1 MVSSTDD
8 AEFAPRSAARAEH
21 APARPRPRPGRG
33 LGRRPP
39 PEPLPPLLPPIP
51 LPTDGDGPLPRRGH
65 PGDPG
70 FTVAGPPD
78 GASVWQQAQFAWQA
92 AGAEWSTPS
101 DAAWPAPPVTPAP
114 APSAPSPD
122 AASSAPDAPPGT
134 RTRRPRRGR
143 RRLLLTAVVLVLA
156 VAVAWA
162 GYVRFGPHELS
173 PRTYP
178 PAQTASTQF
187 PASPGPSGRGLFQT
201 LTRVSSVGN
210 TVVAVGSQAGGDL
223 ARGQVFF

>member
-1 MVSSTDD
+1 MVSTTDD
-8 AEFAPRSAARAEH
+8 AGFAPRSAARAEH
-21 APARPRPRPGRG
+21 APAGPRLGPG
-33 LGRRPP
+33 LGLGLDDA

-51 LPTDGDGPLPRRGH
+51 PPSDGDGPLPRRGH

-70 FTVAGPPD
+70 FTAADPHD
-78 GASVWQQAQFAWQA
+78 GASVWQQAQSAWQA
-92 AGAEWSTPS
+92 AGAEWSTES
-101 DAAWPAPPVTPAP
+101 DAAWPPAP
-114 APSAPSPD
+114 ATPPP
-122 AASSAPDAPPGT
+122 AAA
-134 RTRRPRRGR
+134 PRRGR

-187 PASPGPSGRGLFQT
+187 PAGPGPSGRGLFQT
-201 LTRVSSVGN
+201 LTRVSSVG
-210 TVVAVGSQAGGDL
+210 
-223 ARGQVFF
+223 